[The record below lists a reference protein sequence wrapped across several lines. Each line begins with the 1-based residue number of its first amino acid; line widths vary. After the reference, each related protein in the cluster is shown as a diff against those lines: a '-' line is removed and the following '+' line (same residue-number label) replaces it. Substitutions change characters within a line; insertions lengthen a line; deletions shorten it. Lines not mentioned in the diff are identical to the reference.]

1 MTCSD
6 RDAHANANIDD
17 AGGHLPVMPGEVIA
31 GLNLKPGAAVVDGT
45 FGGGGHSHLI
55 AERIQPGGTLIA
67 IDRDADA
74 GARFQALAG
83 RYPPLGT
90 FFQGSYAD
98 MTGFAT
104 SLGIEGVDGILL
116 DLGFSSLQM
125 DDPGRGFSFQLDGP
139 LDMRFDRGS
148 GRPASSVVNEL
159 EESDLADI
167 FYQYG
172 EERQSRRI
180 ARAIVRVRQNTPIE
194 TTHQLANIVEK
205 ALGGRRGARV
215 HPATRVFQAL
225 RIAVNSELEELERGL
240 QAGVELLGPEG
251 RFAVISFHSLEDR
264 IVKRFFAAEA
274 RGCVCPPEVPICV
287 CGREPRLRLIG
298 RAVKPSPSEVAANP
312 RSRSAVLRVAER
324 LA

>member
-1 MTCSD
+1 M
-6 RDAHANANIDD
+6 
-17 AGGHLPVMPGEVIA
+17 MPGEAIA
-31 GLNLKPGAAVVDGT
+31 GLDLKPGVTVVDGT
-45 FGGGGHSHLI
+45 FGGGGHSRLI

-67 IDRDADA
+67 IDRDIDADA
-74 GARFQALAG
+74 RFEALAG
-83 RYPPLGT
+83 RYRALGA
-90 FFQGSYAD
+90 FFQGSYSD

-104 SLGIEGVDGILL
+104 SLNLERVDGILL

-125 DDPGRGFSFQLDGP
+125 DDPARGFSFQLDGP
-139 LDMRFDRGS
+139 LDMRFDRDGS
-148 GRPASSVVNEL
+148 RSASSLVNEA

-205 ALGGRRGARV
+205 SLGGRRGARV

-225 RIAVNSELEELERGL
+225 RIAVNTELDELALGL
-240 QAGVELLGPEG
+240 RAGVELLGPGG
-251 RFAVISFHSLEDR
+251 RFVVISFHSLEDR

-274 RGCVCPPEVPICV
+274 RGCVCPPQVPICV

>member
-17 AGGHLPVMPGEVIA
+17 SGGHLPVTPGEATA
-31 GLNLKPGAAVVDGT
+31 GLNLKPGATVVDGT
-45 FGGGGHSHLI
+45 FGGGGHSRLI

-74 GARFQALAG
+74 GARFAALAG
-83 RYPPLGT
+83 RYPALGA

-98 MTGFAT
+98 MTRFAT
-104 SLGIEGVDGILL
+104 SLDLERVDGILL

-125 DDPGRGFSFQLDGP
+125 DDPGRGFSFQWDGP
-139 LDMRFDRGS
+139 LDMRFDRGG
-148 GRPASSVVNEL
+148 GRPASSLVNEL

-167 FYQYG
+167 FYQFG

-180 ARAIVRVRQNTPIE
+180 ARAIVRIRQNTPIE

-205 ALGGRRGARV
+205 ALGGRRGARL

-225 RIAVNSELEELERGL
+225 RIAVNTELDELERGL
-240 QAGVELLGPEG
+240 SAGVELLRPEG
-251 RFAVISFHSLEDR
+251 RLVVISFHSLEDR

-274 RGCVCPPEVPICV
+274 RGCICPREAPVCS

>member
-1 MTCSD
+1 MTSID
-6 RDAHANANIDD
+6 RDPQANAHTETSR
-17 AGGHLPVMPGEVIA
+17 GHLPVMPGEVID
-31 GLNLKPGAAVVDGT
+31 GLNLRPGAVIVDGT
-45 FGGGGHSHLI
+45 FGGGGHSRLI

-67 IDRDADA
+67 IDRDVDA
-74 GARFQALAG
+74 GARFESLAAA
-83 RYPPLGT
+83 YPELGA
-90 FFQGSYAD
+90 FFHGSYAG
-98 MTGFAT
+98 MAGFAAE
-104 SLGIEGVDGILL
+104 LGLEQVDGILL

-125 DDPGRGFSFQLDGP
+125 DDPQRGFSFQAEGP
-139 LDMRFDRGS
+139 LDMRFDRTS
-148 GRPASSVVNEL
+148 GQPASVLVNEA

-167 FYQYG
+167 FFQYG

-180 ARAIVRVRQNTPIE
+180 ARAIVRVRQSEPIE

-225 RIAVNSELEELERGL
+225 RIAVNAELNELEQGL
-240 QAGVELLGPEG
+240 RAGIELLSPGG

-274 RGCVCPPEVPICV
+274 RGCVCPPELPVCI

-298 RAVKPSPSEVAANP
+298 RAIKPSLSEVSVNP
-312 RSRSAVLRVAER
+312 RARSAVLRVAER
-324 LA
+324 LP

>member
-1 MTCSD
+1 
-6 RDAHANANIDD
+6 
-17 AGGHLPVMPGEVIA
+17 
-31 GLNLKPGAAVVDGT
+31 
-45 FGGGGHSHLI
+45 
-55 AERIQPGGTLIA
+55 
-67 IDRDADA
+67 
-74 GARFQALAG
+74 
-83 RYPPLGT
+83 
-90 FFQGSYAD
+90 

-104 SLGIEGVDGILL
+104 SLNLERVDGILL

-125 DDPGRGFSFQLDGP
+125 DDPARGFSFQLDGP
-139 LDMRFDRGS
+139 LDMRFDRDGS
-148 GRPASSVVNEL
+148 RSASSLVNEA

-205 ALGGRRGARV
+205 SLGGRRGARV

-225 RIAVNSELEELERGL
+225 RIAVNTELDELALGL
-240 QAGVELLGPEG
+240 RAGVELLGPGG
-251 RFAVISFHSLEDR
+251 RFVVISFHSLEDR

-274 RGCVCPPEVPICV
+274 RGCVCPPQVPICV

>member
-1 MTCSD
+1 
-6 RDAHANANIDD
+6 
-17 AGGHLPVMPGEVIA
+17 
-31 GLNLKPGAAVVDGT
+31 VDGT
-45 FGGGGHSHLI
+45 FGGGGHSRLI

-67 IDRDADA
+67 IDRDIDADA
-74 GARFQALAG
+74 RFEALAG
-83 RYPPLGT
+83 RYRALGA
-90 FFQGSYAD
+90 FFQGSYSD

-104 SLGIEGVDGILL
+104 SLNLERVDGILL

-125 DDPGRGFSFQLDGP
+125 DDPARGFSFQLDGP
-139 LDMRFDRGS
+139 LDMRFDRDGS
-148 GRPASSVVNEL
+148 PSASSLVNEL

-205 ALGGRRGARV
+205 SLGGRRGARV

-225 RIAVNSELEELERGL
+225 RIAVNTELDELALGL
-240 QAGVELLGPEG
+240 RAGVELLGPGG
-251 RFAVISFHSLEDR
+251 RFVVISFHSLEDR

-274 RGCVCPPEVPICV
+274 RGCVCPPQVPICV